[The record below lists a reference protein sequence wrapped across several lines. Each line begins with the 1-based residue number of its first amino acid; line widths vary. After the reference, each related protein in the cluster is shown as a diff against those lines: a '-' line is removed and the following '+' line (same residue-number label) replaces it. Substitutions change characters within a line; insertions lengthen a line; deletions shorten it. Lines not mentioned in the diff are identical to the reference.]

1 MSDINYW
8 FDEYNKENDDL
19 FELVEKLKSLIA
31 SSNEKAIDYC
41 LKECELKV
49 NRANEV
55 KKSFGMELRL
65 VKDKSLKNEMNMNGQ
80 DLEKKLNISQ
90 KFVTQFKLQRSKNSL
105 LNVSQVNENPYSTEG
120 KSNDEL
126 LSGAS
131 KIQDL
136 AFESLGRTSN
146 MIEASKE
153 IGYRTIEELRS
164 QQDQIK
170 DIEADVDALGSTLF
184 RAEKLVVNFTR
195 RMATDKIIQGF
206 ALINIIV
213 MLSLI
218 IYVVST
224 GKSLSPPNNSG
235 NGGAISVPTFKPTSL
250 PTSNIYTNIPTIP
263 SSLQPK

>member
-1 MSDINYW
+1 
-8 FDEYNKENDDL
+8 
-19 FELVEKLKSLIA
+19 
-31 SSNEKAIDYC
+31 
-41 LKECELKV
+41 
-49 NRANEV
+49 
-55 KKSFGMELRL
+55 
-65 VKDKSLKNEMNMNGQ
+65 
-80 DLEKKLNISQ
+80 
-90 KFVTQFKLQRSKNSL
+90 
-105 LNVSQVNENPYSTEG
+105 
-120 KSNDEL
+120 
-126 LSGAS
+126 
-131 KIQDL
+131 
-136 AFESLGRTSN
+136 

-224 GKSLSPPNNSG
+224 GKSLSPSNNSG
-235 NGGAISVPTFKPTSL
+235 NSGAISAPTFKPTSL

-263 SSLQPK
+263 SSLQPN